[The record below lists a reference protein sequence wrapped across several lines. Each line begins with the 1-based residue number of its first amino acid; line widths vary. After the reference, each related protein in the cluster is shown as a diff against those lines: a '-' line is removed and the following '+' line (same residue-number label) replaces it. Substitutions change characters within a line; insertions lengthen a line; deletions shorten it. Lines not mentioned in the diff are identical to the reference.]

1 MTFLSSLAAR
11 SVRAPIED
19 PARPLTDPTL
29 ITLFE
34 SGKVA
39 AGVTVTP
46 EKSLGVMAVWRA
58 VNLIAGTCASLP
70 LHAYEQ
76 DGDARKRR
84 ATGPAATLLATP
96 HPDLT
101 SFELW
106 ETVYA
111 HVALWG
117 NAYLWKLRD
126 QSGQIRELWP
136 IHPARVKVGRTSDG
150 GKKFFEVD
158 GEPETEKNILHIP
171 GFGFDGTLG
180 MSPVTAARQG
190 LGLSLAAE
198 EFGARFFANGTLAT
212 GILRTEQKLTPGKA
226 DELQERWQAKRS
238 GLNSSHS
245 TIVLDSGA
253 DFTQLTIPPD
263 DAQFLETRKFQV
275 AEVARM
281 FGVPPH
287 MLMDTDR
294 STSWGTGIEQQG
306 IGFVVYTLRPWL
318 ARVEQRL
325 SRMVR
330 PESVYVRYSV
340 EGLLRGDSTQRQA
353 FYHGMWNL
361 GAFSTNEIRALE
373 ELPPV
378 EGGDVRY
385 RPLNMGLL
393 GETDST
399 LTPQEASQNA

>member
-1 MTFLSSLAAR
+1 MTFLSSLVSAAPR
-11 SVRAPIED
+11 ASVED
-19 PARPLTDPTL
+19 PTRPLTDATL
-29 ITLFE
+29 LTLFGGDKAS
-34 SGKVA
+34 SGVS
-39 AGVTVTP
+39 VTP
-46 EKSLGVMAVWRA
+46 EKSLGVTAVWRA

-84 ATGPAATLLATP
+84 TTGHAAALLANP

-101 SFELW
+101 PLELW

-111 HVALWG
+111 HIALWG

-136 IHPARVKVGRTSDG
+136 IHPARVKVGRATAG
-150 GKKFFEVD
+150 GAKIFEVD
-158 GEPETEKNILHIP
+158 GEPETEQHILHIP
-171 GFGFDGTLG
+171 GFGFDGTVG
-180 MSPVTAARQG
+180 VSPVTAARQG
-190 LGLSLAAE
+190 LGLALAAE
-198 EFGARFFANGTLAT
+198 EFGAKFFGSGTLAT
-212 GILRTEQKLTPGKA
+212 GILRTEQKLSPGKA
-226 DELQERWQAKRS
+226 DELQERWQAKRA
-238 GLNSSHS
+238 GLGNAHS

-318 ARVEQRL
+318 TRVEQRV
-325 SRMVR
+325 SQMVR
-330 PESVYVRYSV
+330 PESVYARYSV

-353 FYHGMWNL
+353 FYQGMWNL

-378 EGGDVRY
+378 DGGDVRY

-393 GETDST
+393 GEADTAM
-399 LTPQEASQNA
+399 TPQEATQNA

>member
-11 SVRAPIED
+11 SVRASIED

-106 ETVYA
+106 ETVFA

-171 GFGFDGTLG
+171 GVRLRRDAGNVAGDGG
-180 MSPVTAARQG
+180 QAGPRAVAGGRGVRGQGSSRTAPWRRASCAR
-190 LGLSLAAE
+190 S
-198 EFGARFFANGTLAT
+198 
-212 GILRTEQKLTPGKA
+212 
-226 DELQERWQAKRS
+226 RS
-238 GLNSSHS
+238 
-245 TIVLDSGA
+245 
-253 DFTQLTIPPD
+253 
-263 DAQFLETRKFQV
+263 
-275 AEVARM
+275 
-281 FGVPPH
+281 
-287 MLMDTDR
+287 
-294 STSWGTGIEQQG
+294 
-306 IGFVVYTLRPWL
+306 
-318 ARVEQRL
+318 
-325 SRMVR
+325 
-330 PESVYVRYSV
+330 
-340 EGLLRGDSTQRQA
+340 
-353 FYHGMWNL
+353 
-361 GAFSTNEIRALE
+361 
-373 ELPPV
+373 
-378 EGGDVRY
+378 
-385 RPLNMGLL
+385 
-393 GETDST
+393 
-399 LTPQEASQNA
+399 